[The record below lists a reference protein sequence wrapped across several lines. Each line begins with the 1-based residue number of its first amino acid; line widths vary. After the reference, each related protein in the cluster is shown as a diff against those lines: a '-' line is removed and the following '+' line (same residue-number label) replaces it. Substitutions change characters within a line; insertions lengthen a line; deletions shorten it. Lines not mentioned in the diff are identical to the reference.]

1 MHDSTTWACA
11 EMVQQCLV
19 SMNRVNSCNDYAMMT
34 ALLLLLLLFVYRD
47 KKLLC
52 DVYEKEGECDETS
65 AEAAAA
71 DDDDLQSSVDTDEVQ
86 LRDSVMLK
94 DLKPP
99 ADDTVQP
106 GMYSILWIGV
116 FSSIFR
122 FG

>member
-1 MHDSTTWACA
+1 
-11 EMVQQCLV
+11 
-19 SMNRVNSCNDYAMMT
+19 MNRVNLHNDYAMMT
-34 ALLLLLLLFVYRD
+34 ALLLLLCVYRD

-52 DVYEKEGECDETS
+52 DLYEKEGECDETS

-71 DDDDLQSSVDTDEVQ
+71 ADDLQSSVDTDEVQ

-106 GMYSILWIGV
+106 GMYSILCIGV